1 LAHFLR
7 RGDCSPLAHAKSSVR
22 YRRSWNALNP
32 TITCND
38 NGSFQVTL
46 TATDDDGGSGTSNA
60 NVALINVAPV
70 LGAITAPV
78 NPVDV
83 ATAVAVSAPFT
94 DQGKHDTHTGSIDW
108 GDGSTPAAITETP
121 GSGSGTAAG
130 SHIYSGPGVY
140 TIKMTVTDD
149 DGGVSNQSIFQYVVI
164 YDPSAG
170 FVTGGGYIMSPVG
183 AYVPDPT
190 LVGKANFGFVAKYQK
205 GKTIPDGDTEFQFH
219 AASVNFKSTS
229 YQWLVV
235 QGTTKASYKGEGTI
249 NGTGT
254 YGFML
259 SVVDGGSTGDKFRIK
274 IWNKATSV
282 VVYDNQ
288 MGGADDATASQ
299 GIASGS
305 IVIHTNGGVASK

>member
-1 LAHFLR
+1 
-7 RGDCSPLAHAKSSVR
+7 
-22 YRRSWNALNP
+22 
-32 TITCND
+32 
-38 NGSFQVTL
+38 
-46 TATDDDGGSGTSNA
+46 
-60 NVALINVAPV
+60 
-70 LGAITAPV
+70 
-78 NPVDV
+78 V

-94 DQGKHDTHTGSIDW
+94 DQGKNDTHTGSIDW
-108 GDGSTPAAITETP
+108 GDGAATPGAITETP
-121 GSGSGTAAG
+121 GSGSGTATG

-149 DGGVSNQSIFQYVVI
+149 DGGGSNESIFQYVVI

-235 QGTTKASYKGEGTI
+235 QGSTKASYKGEGTI
-249 NGTGT
+249 NGAGA

-288 MGGADDATASQ
+288 MGGADDAVVSQ
-299 GIASGS
+299 AIASGS
-305 IVIHTNGGVASK
+305 IVIHTNGGIASK